1 MYEQNN
7 LKGHNMKVT
16 VMGIDYNNLLS
27 GKALVEMGN
36 EVTYLSN
43 DHKRIENIKR
53 GYYNADEAMVIKS
66 MNPHDSFK
74 FSADIKESLNK
85 SNMCFIAESVSED
98 ADEQREQV
106 LKRAQIIGKNMSHHM
121 FIVDRAQESMSRIA
135 QIKETIQEELSKR
148 DTTVTFEVIANPNF
162 LRA

>member
-1 MYEQNN
+1 
-7 LKGHNMKVT
+7 MKVT

-36 EVTYLSN
+36 DVTYISH
-43 DHKRIENIKR
+43 DYKRIENIKR

-66 MNPHDSFK
+66 MESEENFK
-74 FSADIKESLNK
+74 FSADIKESLND
-85 SNMCFIAESVSED
+85 SNMCFISESVPED
-98 ADEQREQV
+98 SDLQMEEV
-106 LKRAQIIGKNMSHHM
+106 LKTAQVIGQNMNHHM

-135 QIKETIQEELSKR
+135 QIKETIQEELKKR
-148 DTTVTFEVIANPNF
+148 NTSVTFEVIANPNF